1 MRAALRDLISPS
13 DGMRCNAMYRGG
25 VAHRKGAAGRR
36 HQREGDGGAARGG
49 AHAGAAGREPQGLRR
64 PAEVH
69 HRRPRGALREHI
81 RGRVPRRVPR
91 TRARRPAARP
101 GARTRPAAAHTLII
115 ELLSTLI
122 IDRLSSVQ
130 STHLIHFNSITQ
142 FCHSFDLADGCTPKE
157 FVFFSLDSIRM

>member
-1 MRAALRDLISPS
+1 
-13 DGMRCNAMYRGG
+13 MYRGG

-64 PAEVH
+64 PAQVH

-101 GARTRPAAAHTLII
+101 DARTRPTAAAHALIIKRLSTLII
-115 ELLSTLI
+115 ELP
-122 IDRLSSVQ
+122 SSVQ

-142 FCHSFDLADGCTPKE
+142 LFVIHSTWLMVALRKSSCSFLW
-157 FVFFSLDSIRM
+157 IRSVCSF